1 MAKTPVVKTSIAA
14 MEIDGLA
21 PTLRAFNT
29 YGKEANAELR
39 DASGKIAGKTAA
51 QAAHVGAS
59 LPQQAPL
66 AASSLRVARD
76 RVPALQ
82 MGGARKVGHRRAP
95 VGALIYGAEFG
106 GRGSSKTMQ
115 FLPHRGRDG
124 YFLFPTIRARGL
136 DDTAIYLEHLDALG
150 ARWAAVT

>member
-1 MAKTPVVKTSIAA
+1 

-29 YGKEANAELR
+29 YGKDANRELR
-39 DASGKIAGKTAA
+39 DASGEIARKTSEQATA
-51 QAAHVGAS
+51 RGSGIGRQAA
-59 LPQQAPL
+59 L

-76 RVPALQ
+76 RVPAVQ
-82 MGGARKVGHRRAP
+82 MGGAKRVGHRSTP
-95 VGALIYGAEFG
+95 VGVLIFGAEFG
-106 GRGSSKTMQ
+106 GRGRSTTMQ

-136 DDTAIYLEHLDALG
+136 DDTATYLRHLDALG
-150 ARWAAVT
+150 TRWAAGG